1 VQPKVAVESA
11 VVEQATGKAPVT
23 PLGQAETT
31 YLQVG
36 RHVGQGMEHGAYYQ
50 GWPTSWRQPA
60 TIDMHY
66 SANNA
71 CDTLP

>member
-1 VQPKVAVESA
+1 MSTLSHGDGHAAIGTLVLLLQKRRRSRKAKVQPKVQVESA

-36 RHVGQGMEHGAYYQ
+36 Q
-50 GWPTSWRQPA
+50 
-60 TIDMHY
+60 
-66 SANNA
+66 
-71 CDTLP
+71 